1 MSYTPINW
9 QNGDTITAE
18 KLNKMDNGWSVGNT
32 PLFNES
38 VTTVDSSGVN
48 MATFD
53 YASPI
58 NHSTITVIFNNNEYT
73 CSRIDAFGNYYY
85 GGFSENGPDFSVYP
99 FAIECNTG
107 LNSNNIY
114 TSTEGTY
121 SVSVSANTIDISDNF
136 SAAVGDVLEDVMGGS
151 PLPFLCVSG
160 NTTYTEMADA
170 ASSGKLL
177 YFYTPSN
184 VCHFISSFIGS
195 PGNNNVNAVP
205 EGVVGTESYGFDNN
219 GKFTVYTV

>member
-9 QNGDTITAE
+9 QTGDTITAE
-18 KLNKMDNGWSVGNT
+18 KLNKMDNGWSAENT
-32 PLFNES
+32 QLFNET
-38 VTTVDSSGVN
+38 VTTVNQGGMYRASFV
-48 MATFD
+48 
-53 YASPI
+53 YAAPI
-58 NHSTITVIFNNNEYT
+58 NYNTITVIFNNNEYT

-85 GGFSENGPDFSVYP
+85 GGFSESGPDFSVYP

-121 SVSVSANTIDISDNF
+121 SVAVSANNIAISDNF
-136 SAAVGDVLEDVMGGS
+136 SAAVEGVISGN

-160 NTTYTEMADA
+160 TTTVTEMEDA
-170 ASSGKLL
+170 SQSGKLL

-184 VCHFISSFIGS
+184 VCHFISSFIAS
-195 PGNNNVNAVP
+195 SGNNSVYAVP
-205 EGVVGTESYGFDNN
+205 EGVVGTETYGFDSNMI
-219 GKFTVYTV
+219 FTVYTV